1 MDRIKWNRLGLAAAA
16 LALGLALAGCGGG
29 DPGSGASGSS
39 GTLAEGSDPV
49 VNGSSVSSGSAPA
62 SQEEGEQLHMMTTE
76 ETIDYFRTLDP
87 KALGLEKDSMEEYQV
102 YQVEKAIPVD
112 NLPCMKIT
120 VYARS
125 DAGTNEPEQTFL
137 VARDGTAVYRLLE
150 DETVEEVDLG

>member
-1 MDRIKWNRLGLAAAA
+1 MDRINWNRLGLAAAA

-29 DPGSGASGSS
+29 DPGSGASGAS

-49 VNGSSVSSGSAPA
+49 VNGSSVSSGSALAP
-62 SQEEGEQLHMMTTE
+62 QEGEQLHMMTTE
-76 ETIDYFRTLDP
+76 ETIEYFRALDP
-87 KALGLEKDSMEEYQV
+87 KALGLEKDSMEDYQV

-125 DAGTNEPEQTFL
+125 EAGTNEPEQTFL

>member
-1 MDRIKWNRLGLAAAA
+1 M
-16 LALGLALAGCGGG
+16 
-29 DPGSGASGSS
+29 
-39 GTLAEGSDPV
+39 
-49 VNGSSVSSGSAPA
+49 VNGSSVSSGSAPT